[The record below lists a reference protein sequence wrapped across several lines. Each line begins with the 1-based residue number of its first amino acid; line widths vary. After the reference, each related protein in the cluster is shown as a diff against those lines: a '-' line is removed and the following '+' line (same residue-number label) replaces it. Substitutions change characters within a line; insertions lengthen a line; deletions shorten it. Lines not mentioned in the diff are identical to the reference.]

1 MEMLEIVDLGKCFR
15 SNWVVDSVNVF
26 IKKGEV
32 FGLLGPNGAGKTTLI
47 RMLCTLIRPSKGTA
61 LISGLSLGP
70 DNSSIRKLIG
80 FVPENSGF
88 YERLSALENI
98 AFHLGLQGYSKQY
111 QKGMLDEYFD
121 LMRLSE
127 YRNNPVGTFSKGLKQ
142 RLAIVRALIHNPKIV
157 FLDEPTSGLDV
168 ESAVMVRNMID
179 NLSKR
184 GVTIILCTHN
194 MDEAEHLCNR
204 VAVFNKRVLRILDI
218 GKVAIG
224 DHHWVDYI
232 VPDVNSTVLRGIT
245 NLSGVEK
252 VQEKKNGFRIWI
264 TDPGRVNPLVVNY
277 LVNHDCNVVFIEE
290 NRPHLEQVYLELLK
304 DVGSSNENF
313 DDNIKRV
320 ARLTEK

>member
-1 MEMLEIVDLGKCFR
+1 MKMLEIVDLGKCFR
-15 SNWVVDSVNVF
+15 SNWVIDSANVF

-61 LISGLSLGP
+61 LIAGLSLGP
-70 DNSSIRKLIG
+70 DNSCIRKLIG
-80 FVPENSGF
+80 LVPENSGF

-98 AFHLGLQGYSKQY
+98 TFHLGLQGYSKQY
-111 QKGMLDEYFD
+111 QKSMIDEYFD

-127 YRNNPVGTFSKGLKQ
+127 YRNKTVGTFSKGLKQ

-224 DHHWVDYI
+224 DHLWVDYI

-245 NLSGVEK
+245 NLPGVEK

-264 TDPGRVNPLVVNY
+264 TDPGRVNPSVVNY
-277 LVNHDCNVVFIEE
+277 LVNHGCNVVFIEE
-290 NRPHLEQVYLELLK
+290 NRPHLEQVYLELLN

-320 ARLTEK
+320 ARLAEK